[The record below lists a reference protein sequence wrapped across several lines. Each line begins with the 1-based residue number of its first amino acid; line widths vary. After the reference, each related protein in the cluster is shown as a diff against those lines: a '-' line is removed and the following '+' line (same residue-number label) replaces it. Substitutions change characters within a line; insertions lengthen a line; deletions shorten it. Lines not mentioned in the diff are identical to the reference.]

1 MRRLAEFICS
11 QRRAEKQNTC
21 KAGEE
26 QRLCVFRFE
35 FSKLFSQR
43 ALFTPAI
50 LNFQPGFHEP
60 RPFRGA
66 ASLLG
71 RRCFVRGLCPV
82 LERFHDK
89 FFSFGLERLPLL
101 GIYAGQERMCFN
113 ILGRQSDDHAQF
125 GLGF

>member
-11 QRRAEKQNTC
+11 ERRSEKEKTC

-26 QRLCVFRFE
+26 QRLCVSRFE
-35 FSKLFSQR
+35 FSKLFSQWT
-43 ALFTPAI
+43 LFTPAI
-50 LNFQPGFHEP
+50 LNFQPGFHKP

-82 LERFHDK
+82 LE

-101 GIYAGQERMCFN
+101 GINAGQERMCFN